1 MEKRCKNILQN
12 YLKTHVYNTDY
23 KIIDNF
29 LIKYKNITLFY
40 VVSKTKY
47 IKHNICNIIQKE
59 YNHYYYFYYFNNKN
73 NKIYFDKTHQTK
85 IIYNDIEIKY
95 YNKFCK
101 IYKKIYFNYTV
112 DICFYYYYSNIYSSI

>member
-59 YNHYYYFYYFNNKN
+59 YNSLINFEPEAVDPALLENDEPDSSREQLNNVKSFFKN
-73 NKIYFDKTHQTK
+73 IFHQILNNSQYLFVHIYEYL
-85 IIYNDIEIKY
+85 YNY
-95 YNKFCK
+95 
-101 IYKKIYFNYTV
+101 
-112 DICFYYYYSNIYSSI
+112 